1 MLMFSEHSIG
11 ALKHSTNSCFTQT
24 SSSVS
29 NTCKTLLLASYWY
42 IYLLHRPL
50 HVQHTHLRSISW
62 FVFNKI
68 KFKALHT
75 KMLNIIVIL
84 LRLHKRFSFLSF
96 ILCIYFIFE
105 KKKEGL
111 TTYSDDIFTCL
122 VGPSFSLGGACH
134 IRSDRMIA
142 GKTMSRSQTI
152 TVIRD
157 LSIQP
162 GKHKSSNFRD
172 MHQYK
177 TFINNVFTYS
187 SRNM

>member
-1 MLMFSEHSIG
+1 MAASFNALTDHWECYKLVRNVLQWKCTLTGCMLMFSEHSIG

-29 NTCKTLLLASYWY
+29 NTCKTVLLASYWY

-84 LRLHKRFSFLSF
+84 LRLHKSFHFCHSSCAFTLYSKR
-96 ILCIYFIFE
+96 
-105 KKKEGL
+105 KKKVWLL
-111 TTYSDDIFTCL
+111 TQMT
-122 VGPSFSLGGACH
+122 
-134 IRSDRMIA
+134 
-142 GKTMSRSQTI
+142 
-152 TVIRD
+152 
-157 LSIQP
+157 
-162 GKHKSSNFRD
+162 SS
-172 MHQYK
+172 H
-177 TFINNVFTYS
+177 VS
-187 SRNM
+187 